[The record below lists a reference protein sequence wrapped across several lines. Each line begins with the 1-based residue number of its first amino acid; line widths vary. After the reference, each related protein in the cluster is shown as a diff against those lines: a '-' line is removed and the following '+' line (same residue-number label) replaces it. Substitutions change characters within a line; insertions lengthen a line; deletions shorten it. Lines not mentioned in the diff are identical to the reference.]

1 MYNIISDKYIW
12 FLPSCVF
19 DATFAA
25 ADDVAVAVCRKFSA
39 REHTV

>member
-1 MYNIISDKYIW
+1 MYNIISDKYIC
-12 FLPSCVF
+12 FLPSYVF

-25 ADDVAVAVCRKFSA
+25 AADDVAVCRKFSA